1 MGELSDQVREIF
13 MKSWPVRDARARFSE
28 LLETCL
34 REGPQLVTQRGV
46 EAAVLVSIA
55 EWQRLTRSTE
65 PTLKELLL
73 TDAGRMELEIP
84 PRGSRRR
91 RHSG

>member
-1 MGELSDQVREIF
+1 
-13 MKSWPVRDARARFSE
+13 MKSWTAQDAKAHFNG

-34 REGPQLVTQRGV
+34 RDGPQIVTRHGV
-46 EAAVLVSIA
+46 EAAVLVPIA
-55 EWQRLTRSTE
+55 EWHRLTRAAR

-84 PRGSRRR
+84 PRGGRRR